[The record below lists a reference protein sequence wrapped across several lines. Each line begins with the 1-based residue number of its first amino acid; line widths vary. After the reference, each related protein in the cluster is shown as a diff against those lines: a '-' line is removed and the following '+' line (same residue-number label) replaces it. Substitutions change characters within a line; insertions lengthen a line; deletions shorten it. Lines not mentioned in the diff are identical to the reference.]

1 MEENKE
7 TKEETT
13 TTTTEEVVEPTPE
26 QVADAMDAALNEA
39 VESVGGEKK
48 AKVEGEGEGKGE
60 GKGEGEGQGEGKAKE
75 DDKSTV
81 QPQPQHQPD
90 LSEERAL
97 FERGIKAGLSI
108 EDLTAIPTHAMA
120 EKIVAMAEKSAGI
133 VTNKKGEG
141 EGDGSPADDLAKAL
155 EEMKNDGEY
164 DPKIL
169 GLLEG
174 LYKENQTL
182 KKAGQTA
189 DRDGF
194 LKGQFA
200 SLDENVRSHV
210 DAVHLAKLKSKF
222 DMLEAGYKA
231 KGADVSREDVFREA
245 AQLALGDL
253 MGKAAEERK
262 AAALE
267 QRKNIRLARPGGEV
281 GQVRRNG
288 PATEEDVASELWDQ
302 LTQS

>member
-26 QVADAMDAALNEA
+26 QVAEAMDAALTEA
-39 VESVGGEKK
+39 VESVGGDKPKEDKKEETKEEPKEEKK
-48 AKVEGEGEGKGE
+48 DEPA
-60 GKGEGEGQGEGKAKE
+60 
-75 DDKSTV
+75 
-81 QPQPQHQPD
+81 PD

-141 EGDGSPADDLAKAL
+141 EGDESPADELAKAL

-210 DAVHLAKLKSKF
+210 DAVRLAKLKSKF

-231 KGADVSREDVFREA
+231 QGAKVTREDVFKEA

-302 LTQS
+302 INQS